1 MGLKLGVKKCSLVH
15 QSCFVA
21 ALIVLL
27 GTLPTCDGQTTTII
41 YDNNQVDALKDLL
54 RAWNQTPNLETNLAR
69 WDTSST
75 SPCIDKGNWRG
86 VQCLNFSNC
95 TSSGDYKTCY
105 SYIIGVTLQSA
116 SIVGSIPPTIG
127 NISTLYRLELTG
139 NPKLTGPLPRTLNE
153 NSLIILDVHDNAL
166 EGELPDF
173 GVHFFFLLTLDL
185 SGNKFNGPFP
195 ISQISWLTNI
205 ETLRLGRNR
214 FEGPVPERAFENM
227 TMIFELDLSSNK
239 FNGTLPNLTMIH
251 SLRTVNLSRN
261 GFTGSFLISSYFNR
275 TENNSLSVL
284 DISHN
289 PLTLDQNFWS
299 RDELGSLQE
308 LYLDNIRMDATLN
321 ISRLYGLGLLMS
333 KNPTAKP
340 PTLTKLSLLDNNI
353 STVVYDAKCI
363 DDIATVI
370 RLQGNPFCKDPY
382 SDDGRRCFCAQ
393 TCFNSVPMQ
402 ESKRKVTII
411 AVVVSVTSSLIL
423 MISLAILFHRLKKLK
438 QYQLLVQQK
447 FEEFEV
453 KPTIF
458 THSQLRT
465 ATRDFHPDLKL
476 GEGAFGRV
484 YKGILPNGNV
494 MAVKLLFPQK
504 TSKGLDEFLN
514 EVVLLTGMK
523 HRNLVNL
530 KGCCIREQQRLLV
543 YEYVD
548 NYDVDQVLLGGANKA
563 DLSWPVR
570 WKIVLGVARGLHYLH
585 ALAHP
590 RIIHRDIKAS
600 NILLTK
606 NYDTK
611 IADFGLALLFP
622 DEQSCIVTKHVAGTK
637 GYLAPEYASCGR
649 LSDKVDVYSFG
660 VLCLEIVSGRRNIDD
675 SYPPG
680 EMYLSK
686 WVWDLHRQ
694 GKLVDSVDRT
704 MSLRDEEKVEV
715 LRVMN
720 IALLCIQN
728 EAEERPSMERVVVML
743 QGESEAEVVALKP
756 GNEGNLLETTRL
768 FAGCSSDLGTVKEE
782 GESSFMGSSSGGG
795 SRYEKENSTGAV
807 LELSEIRV
815 R

>member
-1 MGLKLGVKKCSLVH
+1 MGLKLGVGKYSLVH

-27 GTLPTCDGQTTTII
+27 GTLPTCDGQNTTII
-41 YDNNQVDALKDLL
+41 FDSNQVDALKDLL
-54 RAWNQTPNLETNLAR
+54 RAWNQTPNLETNLAG
-69 WDTSST
+69 WDMNST
-75 SPCIDKGNWRG
+75 FPCFDKGDWRG
-86 VQCLNFSNC
+86 VQCLNFVNC
-95 TSSGDYKTCY
+95 TSYGEYQTCY

-116 SIVGSIPPTIG
+116 SLVGSIPPTIG
-127 NISTLYRLELTG
+127 NITSLYRLELTG
-139 NPKLTGPLPRTLNE
+139 NPNLTGPLPRTLNE
-153 NSLIILDVHDNAL
+153 TSLSILDVHDNAL
-166 EGELPDF
+166 EGEFPHY
-173 GVHFFFLLTLDL
+173 GVHLLFLVTLDL
-185 SGNKFNGPFP
+185 SGNKFNGSFP
-195 ISQISWLTNI
+195 ISQISQMEYLQ
-205 ETLRLGRNR
+205 TLRLGRNR
-214 FEGPVPERAFENM
+214 FKGPVPERAFENM
-227 TMIFELDLSSNK
+227 TNLFDLDLSSNK

-251 SLRTVNLSRN
+251 SLRTVNLSRS

-299 RDELGSLQE
+299 SYELGSLQE
-308 LYLDNIRMDATLN
+308 LYLDNIRTDPTLN
-321 ISRLYGLGLLMS
+321 ISRLYDLGLLMS
-333 KNPTAKP
+333 KNSTANSSM
-340 PTLTKLSLLDNNI
+340 LTVLSLMNNSI
-353 STVVYDAKCI
+353 RNVVYDAKSI
-363 DDIATVI
+363 VDSATVI
-370 RLQGNPFCKDPY
+370 WKM
-382 SDDGRRCFCAQ
+382 FCAQ
-393 TCFNSVPMQ
+393 TCINSVPMQ
-402 ESKRKVTII
+402 ESKRKITII

-423 MISLAILFHRLKKLK
+423 MISLAILFHRHKKLK

-530 KGCCIREQQRLLV
+530 RGCCIREQQRLLV

-704 MSLRDEEKVEV
+704 MNLRDEEKVEV
-715 LRVMN
+715 LRVIN
-720 IALLCIQN
+720 IGLLCIQN
-728 EAEERPSMERVVVML
+728 EAEERPGMERVVAML

-756 GNEGNLLETTRL
+756 GNEGNLLESTRL

-782 GESSFMGSSSGGG
+782 GE
-795 SRYEKENSTGAV
+795 
-807 LELSEIRV
+807 
-815 R
+815 

>member
-1 MGLKLGVKKCSLVH
+1 MGLKLGVGKYSLVH

-27 GTLPTCDGQTTTII
+27 GTLPTCDGQNTTII
-41 YDNNQVDALKDLL
+41 FDSNQVDALKDLL
-54 RAWNQTPNLETNLAR
+54 RAWNQTPNLETNLAG
-69 WDTSST
+69 WDMNST
-75 SPCIDKGNWRG
+75 FPCFDKGDWRG
-86 VQCLNFSNC
+86 VQCLNFVNC
-95 TSSGDYKTCY
+95 TSYGEYQTCY

-116 SIVGSIPPTIG
+116 SLVGSIPPTIG
-127 NISTLYRLELTG
+127 NITSLYRLELTG
-139 NPKLTGPLPRTLNE
+139 NPNLTGPLPRTLNE
-153 NSLIILDVHDNAL
+153 TSLSILDVHDNAL
-166 EGELPDF
+166 EGEFPHY
-173 GVHFFFLLTLDL
+173 GVHLLFLVTLDL
-185 SGNKFNGPFP
+185 SGNKFNGSFP
-195 ISQISWLTNI
+195 ISQISQMEYLQ
-205 ETLRLGRNR
+205 TLRLGRNR
-214 FEGPVPERAFENM
+214 FKGPVPERAFENM
-227 TMIFELDLSSNK
+227 TNLFDLDLSSNK

-251 SLRTVNLSRN
+251 SLRTVNLSRS

-299 RDELGSLQE
+299 SYELGSLQE
-308 LYLDNIRMDATLN
+308 LYLDNIRTDPTLN
-321 ISRLYGLGLLMS
+321 ISRLYDLGLLMS
-333 KNPTAKP
+333 NNWTAKSS
-340 PTLTKLSLLDNNI
+340 TLTVLSLMNNRI
-353 STVVYDAKCI
+353 SNIVYDAKSI
-363 DDIATVI
+363 VDMATVI
-370 RLQGNPFCKDPY
+370 SSKARKQPQGYDN
-382 SDDGRRCFCAQ
+382 RCG
-393 TCFNSVPMQ
+393 
-402 ESKRKVTII
+402 E
-411 AVVVSVTSSLIL
+411 
-423 MISLAILFHRLKKLK
+423 
-438 QYQLLVQQK
+438 

-530 KGCCIREQQRLLV
+530 RGCCIREQQRLLV

-611 IADFGLALLFP
+611 IADFGLAVLFP

-694 GKLVDSVDRT
+694 GMR
-704 MSLRDEEKVEV
+704 
-715 LRVMN
+715 
-720 IALLCIQN
+720 Q
-728 EAEERPSMERVVVML
+728 
-743 QGESEAEVVALKP
+743 
-756 GNEGNLLETTRL
+756 RL
-768 FAGCSSDLGTVKEE
+768 W
-782 GESSFMGSSSGGG
+782 
-795 SRYEKENSTGAV
+795 R
-807 LELSEIRV
+807 
-815 R
+815 

>member
-1 MGLKLGVKKCSLVH
+1 MGLKLGVGKYSLVH

-27 GTLPTCDGQTTTII
+27 GTLPTCDGQNTTII
-41 YDNNQVDALKDLL
+41 FDSNQGD
-54 RAWNQTPNLETNLAR
+54 
-69 WDTSST
+69 
-75 SPCIDKGNWRG
+75 WRG
-86 VQCLNFSNC
+86 VQCLNFVNC
-95 TSSGDYKTCY
+95 TSYGEYQTCY

-116 SIVGSIPPTIG
+116 SLVGSIPPTIG
-127 NISTLYRLELTG
+127 NITSLYRLELTG
-139 NPKLTGPLPRTLNE
+139 NPNLTGPLPRTLNE
-153 NSLIILDVHDNAL
+153 TSLSILDVHDNAL
-166 EGELPDF
+166 EGEFPHY
-173 GVHFFFLLTLDL
+173 GVHLLFLVTLDL
-185 SGNKFNGPFP
+185 SGNKFNGSFP
-195 ISQISWLTNI
+195 ISQISQMEYLQ
-205 ETLRLGRNR
+205 TLRLGRNR
-214 FEGPVPERAFENM
+214 FKGPVPERAFENM
-227 TMIFELDLSSNK
+227 TNLFDLDLSSNK

-251 SLRTVNLSRN
+251 SLRTVNLSRS

-299 RDELGSLQE
+299 SYELGSLQE
-308 LYLDNIRMDATLN
+308 LYLDNIRTDPTLN
-321 ISRLYGLGLLMS
+321 ISRLYDLGLLMS
-333 KNPTAKP
+333 KNSTANSSM
-340 PTLTKLSLLDNNI
+340 LTVLSLMNNSI
-353 STVVYDAKCI
+353 RNVVYDAKSI
-363 DDIATVI
+363 VDSATVI
-370 RLQGNPFCKDPY
+370 WKM
-382 SDDGRRCFCAQ
+382 FCAQ
-393 TCFNSVPMQ
+393 TCINSVPMQ
-402 ESKRKVTII
+402 ESKRKITII

-423 MISLAILFHRLKKLK
+423 MISLAILFHRHKKLK

-530 KGCCIREQQRLLV
+530 RGCCIREQQRLLV

-704 MSLRDEEKVEV
+704 MNLRDEEKVEV
-715 LRVMN
+715 LRVIN
-720 IALLCIQN
+720 IGLLCIQN
-728 EAEERPSMERVVVML
+728 EAEERPGMERVVAML

-756 GNEGNLLETTRL
+756 GNEGNLLESTRL

-782 GESSFMGSSSGGG
+782 GE
-795 SRYEKENSTGAV
+795 
-807 LELSEIRV
+807 
-815 R
+815 

>member
-1 MGLKLGVKKCSLVH
+1 MGLKLGVGKYSLVH

-27 GTLPTCDGQTTTII
+27 GTLPTSNGLNTIVTFFP
-41 YDNNQVDALKDLL
+41 QQLDALKDLL
-54 RAWNQTPNLETNLAR
+54 RAWNQTPNLETNLAG
-69 WDTSST
+69 WYINSKF
-75 SPCIDKGNWRG
+75 PCLLERHRKWRG
-86 VQCLNFSNC
+86 VQCI
-95 TSSGDYKTCY
+95 DYIDCY
-105 SYIIGVTLQSA
+105 SLNSSHRECFSIILGVTLQSA

-139 NPKLTGPLPRTLNE
+139 NPDLTGPLPGTLNQT
-153 NSLIILDVHDNAL
+153 SLAILDVHDNAL
-166 EGELPDF
+166 EGEFPDF
-173 GVHFFFLLTLDL
+173 GVEWDRLMTLDL
-185 SGNKFNGPFP
+185 SGNKFYGSFPFHR
-195 ISQISWLTNI
+195 IRQMVYLQI
-205 ETLRLGRNR
+205 LRLGRNR

-227 TMIFELDLSSNK
+227 TELFELDLSSNK
-239 FNGTLPNLTMIH
+239 FHGTLPNLTMIH
-251 SLRTVNLSRN
+251 SLRTVNLSRS
-261 GFTGSFLISSYFNR
+261 GCTGSFLISSYFNR
-275 TENNSLSVL
+275 TEDNSLLVL

-289 PLTLDQNFWS
+289 PLTLDQKFWS
-299 RDELGSLQE
+299 SYELGSLQE
-308 LYLDNIRMDATLN
+308 LYLDNIRTDPTLN
-321 ISRLYGLGLLMS
+321 ISRLYDLGLLMS
-333 KNPTAKP
+333 KNSTAKSSM
-340 PTLTKLSLLDNNI
+340 LTVLSLMNNSI
-353 STVVYDAKCI
+353 SNVVYDAKSI
-363 DDIATVI
+363 VDIATVI
-370 RLQGNPFCKDPY
+370 RLQGNPFCKCPH
-382 SDDGRRCFCAQ
+382 SDDGRKMFCAQ

-402 ESKRKVTII
+402 ESNRKITII

-423 MISLAILFHRLKKLK
+423 MISLAILFHRHKKLK
-438 QYQLLVQQK
+438 QYQVLVQQK

-530 KGCCIREQQRLLV
+530 KGCCIREQQRSLV

-694 GKLVDSVDRT
+694 GMR
-704 MSLRDEEKVEV
+704 
-715 LRVMN
+715 
-720 IALLCIQN
+720 Q
-728 EAEERPSMERVVVML
+728 
-743 QGESEAEVVALKP
+743 
-756 GNEGNLLETTRL
+756 RL
-768 FAGCSSDLGTVKEE
+768 W
-782 GESSFMGSSSGGG
+782 
-795 SRYEKENSTGAV
+795 R
-807 LELSEIRV
+807 
-815 R
+815 